1 MVDYNG
7 TFTKL
12 GFACYPSLT
21 VRPSPLVT
29 KSRRTPGGGFVRD
42 SGEVPHWGAGAKPR

>member
-42 SGEVPHWGAGAKPR
+42 SGEVPYWGAGAKPR